1 MNATARHQFGR
12 TDLPEEQQRALRSA
26 VRWEI
31 FTLCYS
37 AVTIFLVAIV
47 VGNSQSMRTAWV
59 EDMLSTLPQIVFLI
73 ALPMVRKRP
82 TTQHPYGRHRAM
94 SIGHLVAGV
103 ALITI
108 GGALAI
114 ESALG
119 LIRLEHPSIGTV
131 NLFGHTI
138 WLGWLM
144 IAVMSVIVVGPF
156 FYGPAKVRAART
168 LHNKVLYADGDMAT
182 ADWQTNAASVIGV
195 LGVGMGLWW
204 LDGAAAIFISIG
216 IISDGLRNTRVALS
230 DLMDQRALRF
240 DSTAP
245 HSDIAT
251 ILGTLHALPW
261 VADAGVRARDMG
273 QVLHIEAF
281 IVPKEAGAGTERIA
295 EASERIAETSW
306 QVQDVV
312 VTLCDEIPAE
322 VTERITRAS

>member
-94 SIGHLVAGV
+94 SIGHFVAGV
-103 ALITI
+103 ALLTI

>member
-1 MNATARHQFGR
+1 MRTPRHQFGR
-12 TDLPEEQQRALRSA
+12 TDLPEKQQHALRSA

-31 FTLCYS
+31 FTLCYTG
-37 AVTIFLVAIV
+37 VTIVLVAAV

-82 TTQHPYGRHRAM
+82 TEQHPYGRHRAM

-103 ALITI
+103 ALLAT
-108 GGALAI
+108 GGVLAV

-131 NLFGHTI
+131 NLFGHTV

-144 IAVMSVIVVGPF
+144 IAVMAVIVVGPF
-156 FYGPAKVRAART
+156 FYGPAKVKAART

-182 ADWQTNAASVIGV
+182 ADWHTNAASIVGV

-204 LDGAAAIFISIG
+204 LDGAAAIFISVG
-216 IISDGLRNTRVALS
+216 IISDGLRNTRIALS
-230 DLMDQRALRF
+230 DLMDQRALRY

-245 HSDIAT
+245 HDDIAT
-251 ILGTLHALPW
+251 ILGALHALPW

-281 IVPKEAGAGTERIA
+281 LVPAEPGASTERIA
-295 EASERIAETSW
+295 EASECIAETSW

-312 VTLCDEIPAE
+312 VTLCDEIPDEA
-322 VTERITRAS
+322 TERITRQS

>member
-103 ALITI
+103 ALLTI

-281 IVPKEAGAGTERIA
+281 IVPNEAGAGTERIA